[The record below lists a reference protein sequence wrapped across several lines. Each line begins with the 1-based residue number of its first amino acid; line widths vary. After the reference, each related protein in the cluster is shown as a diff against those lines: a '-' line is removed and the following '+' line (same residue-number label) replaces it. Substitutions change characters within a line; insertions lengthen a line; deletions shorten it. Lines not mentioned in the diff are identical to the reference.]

1 LVWLAV
7 TLSPSQTA
15 LYGTTLVAPVTKG
28 SVDHRG
34 VAAPQMEE
42 FENQVE

>member
-1 LVWLAV
+1 LGWLVV

-15 LYGTTLVAPVTKG
+15 LYGTTLVGPATEG

-34 VAAPQMEE
+34 VSAPQMEE